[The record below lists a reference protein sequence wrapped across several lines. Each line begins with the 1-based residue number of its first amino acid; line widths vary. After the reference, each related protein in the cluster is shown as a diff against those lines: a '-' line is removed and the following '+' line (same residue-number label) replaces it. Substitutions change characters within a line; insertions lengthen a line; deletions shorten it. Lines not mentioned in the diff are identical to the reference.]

1 MLECVWVL
9 DYEDD
14 IDADFLRFYGIDLT
28 KVDAVDSAR
37 YMKLAIRLPAYGGVM
52 AVRVEQAQEEAKK
65 HNPSKG
71 LRDGTAKEVPLSEIM
86 SMDFSEPT

>member
-1 MLECVWVL
+1 
-9 DYEDD
+9 
-14 IDADFLRFYGIDLT
+14 
-28 KVDAVDSAR
+28 
-37 YMKLAIRLPAYGGVM
+37 MKLAIRLPAYGGVM

>member
-1 MLECVWVL
+1 MECVWVL
-9 DYEDD
+9 DHLEDL
-14 IDADFLRFYGIDLT
+14 DADFIRFYRIYDFYELSFIRFFNL
-28 KVDAVDSAR
+28 AVR
-37 YMKLAIRLPAYGGVM
+37 TPAYGGVM

-86 SMDFSEPT
+86 SMDFTEPT